1 MSGDTPV
8 EKHSGVV
15 VLEPLKGSLEGTSD
29 PPLEGGAIYGQ
40 GLHGRTIDAG
50 RRSGDDQTLA
60 VELAAAPTS
69 PPWIAWTVPSASASA
84 SGARRTVRKVAATD
98 AEARALVRQLS
109 GGPDARDMVAK
120 RFVDSPQSTAK
131 SAFDYELLIN
141 QKVLAAYGPRDSAR
155 YTTLASKLTWGVSA
169 AERVVGLHVPA
180 TGAYYTISTR
190 CSTPLDRMAFA
201 DRDVPVLVR
210 DILNSFQRL
219 HAGGLLHGDVKLDN
233 MIHCG
238 KSGSSKRMSG
248 RSGGPVAFRLIDW
261 GATIRLK
268 EDLPK
273 VYLETLSPKNTASPM
288 AWYAWGL
295 GPVIDQTFLVMHTQ
309 LYPRTFFTSPSFA
322 AFCASSLA
330 SFHRQLISLT
340 AAERERG
347 KKVTLERQVRTTIV
361 RRHGRSFDL
370 YNFGLALAHLAYTF
384 GHAWAPAT
392 KTRTLALARRLTH
405 YDHPE
410 FVGDDAATALT
421 FFEKSV
427 LEIP

>member
-1 MSGDTPV
+1 MSGDSK
-8 EKHSGVV
+8 EHSGDM
-15 VLEPLKGSLEGTSD
+15 VLEPLKES
-29 PPLEGGAIYGQ
+29 LEGGAIYGQ

-60 VELAAAPTS
+60 AELAAAPTS
-69 PPWIAWTVPSASASA
+69 PPWIAWTVPSPSSSVTSAS
-84 SGARRTVRKVAATD
+84 SRTVRKVAATD
-98 AEARALVRQLS
+98 AEARELVRQLS

-155 YTTLASKLTWGVSA
+155 YTTLASKLTWGT
-169 AERVVGLHVPA
+169 ERVVGLHVPA

-210 DILNSFQRL
+210 DILNSFRRL

-238 KSGSSKRMSG
+238 SRRISKSGSS
-248 RSGGPVAFRLIDW
+248 PVAFRLIDW

-361 RRHGRSFDL
+361 HRHGRSFDL

-410 FVGDDAATALT
+410 FVGDDAAAALT
-421 FFEKSV
+421 FFESGNQSQ
-427 LEIP
+427 